1 MKPVENRDIYIVK
14 RILAGMHDEL
24 VKVLRQLSIVCRA
37 SLVLSSGEKS
47 EFYVDVKKAYGC
59 PGVLNLISDELY
71 KTIDKNATC
80 IAAAGYGGLSPASV
94 ISSKY
99 RLNLSLVR
107 DQPKKH
113 GRCKLID
120 GYLPGKTDCVAI
132 IDDVFTTGGSLGKI
146 INALEPTGA
155 KILGCSVVV
164 KRGSGQLQ
172 APLSYLI
179 TLEEL
184 L

>member
-1 MKPVENRDIYIVK
+1 
-14 RILAGMHDEL
+14 MHDKL

-37 SLVLSSGEKS
+37 SFVLSSGEKS
-47 EFYVDVKKAYGC
+47 EFYVDVKKAYGHH
-59 PGVLNLISDELY
+59 GALTLISDELY
-71 KTIDKNATC
+71 KTIDENTTC

-99 RLNLSLVR
+99 GLNLSLVR
-107 DQPKKH
+107 DRPKKH
-113 GRCKLID
+113 GLCKLID
-120 GYLPGKTDCVAI
+120 GYLPEKTDRVAI

-146 INALEPTGA
+146 IKALEPTGA
-155 KILGCSVVV
+155 EILGCSVVV
-164 KRGSGQLQ
+164 KRGGGQSN